1 MKKSSKPSYAPVPAQ
16 EYPDYYLIPGFS
28 AYAVDIQG
36 NIIRLKKGSRHEA
49 GSSVKRETGS
59 RRPVV
64 WVTPDEGTNQ
74 RTHVSHLV
82 CLAFYGLQPDNQVVT
97 FRDKDQHN
105 VNAAN
110 LKWGKPSKKS
120 AKADVAPNDKPSVK
134 EEPTWFG
141 FNTITYELVSSQVP
155 ADLHEKTGVAP
166 GKIYYSVGEPSFIS
180 DTGWLFRNE
189 KIPEWDTLHQT
200 ATEPDKRIGRT
211 APKRVYALNLKTCMM
226 LLAPSIN
233 QMVTL
238 TGNDKKI
245 IREVFKKPDTFIS
258 GTNGWVFTSSRPS
271 SADPFWVEYDKSYC
285 AFNAVTRQH
294 VEGNSIYEL
303 SNLTGC
309 PLEDIVEGLN
319 DPNAPIFL
327 HDWTFSLQPSHPPLE
342 SIFPGPKVKIPEP
355 VLGTIEA
362 WLDSSKEEPTQPT
375 PVDPLSFIK
384 EGYRIIPGYCR
395 YAINKKGAV
404 MVLVKLGIHKP
415 GAILPYLYS
424 SSFMVP
430 KVWVLADG
438 SSDEQLVAVNTL
450 ADLAFSKDAVTAWTQ
465 RPGEPP
471 KVDER
476 YSTPEKESEKIPIVR
491 VIEDTTSPI
500 TGLGLGNHFKPTS
513 YALTSEGHLVIYQ
526 GSTEL
531 TILSDQFETLRRLIQ

>member
-1 MKKSSKPSYAPVPAQ
+1 MKKSSKLSYMPAQ
-16 EYPDYYLIPGFS
+16 AASYPGYYLIPGFS
-28 AYAVDIQG
+28 AYAIDKEG
-36 NIIRLKKGSRHEA
+36 SMIRLKKGTRYEV
-49 GSSVKRETGS
+49 GSSVNWEPRS
-59 RRPVV
+59 NRPVV
-64 WVTPDEGTNQ
+64 WATPDNGKNQ
-74 RTHVSHLV
+74 RTHVSYLV
-82 CLAFYGLQPDNQVVT
+82 CLAFYGPQPANQVVT
-97 FRDKDQHN
+97 FRDNNPYN
-105 VNAAN
+105 VKSDN
-110 LKWGKPSKKS
+110 LKWGKPGKKS
-120 AKADVAPNDKPSVK
+120 AKVDATLEDKPSLK
-134 EEPTWFG
+134 EPDWYG
-141 FNTITYELVSSQVP
+141 FNTITYELITAQAIDELSK
-155 ADLHEKTGVAP
+155 KTGVASA
-166 GKIYYSVGEPSFIS
+166 KIYYSLGMPSFIS
-180 DTGWLFRNE
+180 DTGWVFRNE
-189 KIPEWDTLHQT
+189 KIPEWETLYQT
-200 ATEPDKRIGRT
+200 ATQPEKRIGRT
-211 APKRVYALNLKTCMM
+211 TPKCVYALNTNTGML

-238 TGNDKKI
+238 TKVDKKT
-245 IREVFKKPDTFIS
+245 IREVFKKPDTFVS

-476 YSTPEKESEKIPIVR
+476 YSTPEKESEEIPIVR
-491 VIEDTTSPI
+491 VVEDTTSPI